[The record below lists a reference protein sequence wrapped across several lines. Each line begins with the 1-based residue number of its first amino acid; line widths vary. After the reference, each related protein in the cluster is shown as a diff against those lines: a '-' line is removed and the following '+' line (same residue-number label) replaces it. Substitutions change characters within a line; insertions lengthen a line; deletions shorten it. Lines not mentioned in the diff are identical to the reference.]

1 VKLFFITVLVLTTR
15 TVPEGWLQYSQ
26 SYNDHEICMKS
37 ISNSYDQIVLSVENR
52 LGAELLKIKEM
63 RCLTYNEA
71 VELNTDLGH

>member
-1 VKLFFITVLVLTTR
+1 MKLFFITVLVLSTH
-15 TVPEGWLQYSQ
+15 TVPEGWLQYSRP
-26 SYNDHEICMKS
+26 YNDHEICMKS

-71 VELNTDLGH
+71 VELNRDLGH